1 MQNKSIRVFIKIELK
16 DILSNLFSSVRPF
29 ITRIGAN
36 IGFDLWDERLKKW
49 NRFFFHI
56 KDAALFQMKELR
68 CIQIIYLYYKESFVD
83 FLTIIVSCYFISIS
97 NFILRFERNAWL
109 NKIAN
114 K

>member
-1 MQNKSIRVFIKIELK
+1 
-16 DILSNLFSSVRPF
+16 
-29 ITRIGAN
+29 
-36 IGFDLWDERLKKW
+36 
-49 NRFFFHI
+49 
-56 KDAALFQMKELR
+56 MKELR